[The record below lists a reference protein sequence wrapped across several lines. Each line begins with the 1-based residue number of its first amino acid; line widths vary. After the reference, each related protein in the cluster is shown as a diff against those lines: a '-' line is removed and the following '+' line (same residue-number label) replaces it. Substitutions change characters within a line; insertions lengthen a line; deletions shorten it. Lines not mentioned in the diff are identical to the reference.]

1 MRFEKTCVQMKF
13 HKKSTI
19 FLIFIFCLAWGV
31 HRLKA
36 QDSLQQKIA
45 LKEITL
51 DAARIKSPKRILP
64 FSVTHLSFPT
74 TQLALPQNSL
84 QDYLTSVPG
93 LYAQNTQNFAQDLRL
108 SIRGFGARSGFGIRG
123 IQLIVDGIPETTPDG
138 QGQLDNLPLGLIS
151 SLTVLRGPAATFYGN
166 ASGGVIQLNTLE
178 DFEDNFVSL
187 RAQGGSFGAQNWAAT
202 VGLKNQKTKAVLYQ
216 NLTQSQGYRNHS
228 QFKQQV
234 FNARLWHEFSPSA
247 QLRWQFNYT
256 HSPYAYDAGGINLES
271 VAANRTQARPQN
283 ESFNTYESVDHL
295 KTGLQWENQ
304 INDRLRWEAYAFY
317 AGRDFVG
324 RLPFE
329 FGGYVDLKRNYYGL
343 GTDWE
348 YQLQDHHRLQ
358 LRFSLA
364 DQNDHR
370 QRFKNL
376 GGAAGDQTLDQD
388 ELFFNSSVSVLDEF
402 KWRLGVLRTGLRF
415 DHQCLGTQRAE
426 DQIRLNSL
434 NPSIGFTFTS
444 WGDHVVFVSYSSS
457 FETPTLNE
465 LSANP
470 SGQPGFNPDLSPSKA
485 HNLEWG
491 WRWTTSQ
498 NLLEATLYA
507 ISTQNE
513 ILPFEVAAFPDRDF
527 FRNAG
532 KTRRLGL
539 ELYWQHQKGP
549 WSWTVAHTFAAL
561 RFDDYRLGDQNL
573 SGNFLPGVPQQ
584 QLSANLQYDFPS
596 GWGVACQW
604 QYNGTLYADDA
615 NQTQI
620 DDYLLANL
628 RLWKTLGKFSFFG
641 GVNNLLD
648 RAYFDNIRINAFGK
662 RYYEPAPMRN
672 FYFGMNLS
680 F

>member
-1 MRFEKTCVQMKF
+1 MKF

-19 FLIFIFCLAWGV
+19 IIIFIFCSAWGF

-64 FSVTHLSFPT
+64 FSVTHLSFPAN
-74 TQLALPQNSL
+74 QLSLPQNSL

-151 SLTVLRGPAATFYGN
+151 SLTVLRGPSATFYGN
-166 ASGGVIQLNTLE
+166 ASGGVIKLNTLD

-187 RAQGGSFGAQNWAAT
+187 RAQGGSFDAQNWSAT
-202 VGLKNQKTKAVLYQ
+202 VGLKNEKTKAVLFQ

-271 VAANRTQARPQN
+271 VGADRTQARLQN
-283 ESFNTYESVDHL
+283 ESFNTYESIDHL

-304 INDRLRWEAYAFY
+304 INGRLRWEAYAFF
-317 AGRDFVG
+317 AQRGFVG
-324 RLPFE
+324 RLPYE
-329 FGGYVDLKRNYYGL
+329 FGGYVDLKRNYFGM

-348 YQLQDHHRLQ
+348 YLLQDRHRLQ
-358 LRFSLA
+358 LRFSIA
-364 DQNDHR
+364 DQNDRR

-402 KWRLGVLRTGLRF
+402 KWRFGLLRTGLRF
-415 DHQCLGTQRAE
+415 DHQRLGTQLAV
-426 DQIRLNSL
+426 DKIRLNSL
-434 NPSIGFTFTS
+434 NPSIGFTYTD
-444 WGDHVVFVSYSSS
+444 WGDHVVFISYSSS
-457 FETPTLNE
+457 FETPTLSE

-470 SGQPGFNPDLSPSKA
+470 SGGAGFNPDLSYSKA
-485 HNLEWG
+485 NNFEIG
-491 WRWTTSQ
+491 WRFTSVQ
-498 NLLEATLYA
+498 NFLEATLFH
-507 ISTQNE
+507 INTNNE
-513 ILPFEVAAFPDRDF
+513 IIPYEIEAFPGRDF
-527 FRNAG
+527 YRNAG
-532 KTRRLGL
+532 ETSRLGI
-539 ELYWQHQKGP
+539 ELFWEHQKG
-549 WSWTVAHTFAAL
+549 SWTRNLVYTLSDF
-561 RFDDYRLGDQNL
+561 RFTDYKLSDDNL
-573 SGNFLPGVPQQ
+573 SGNILPGIPTHNISSSLKYSSMFGWEVIFQSQ
-584 QLSANLQYDFPS
+584 FS
-596 GWGVACQW
+596 GS
-604 QYNGTLYADDA
+604 LYADDL
-615 NQTQI
+615 NQTKVGS
-620 DDYLLANL
+620 YLISNL
-628 RLWKTLGKFSFFG
+628 RFSKSLKKLRFFAG
-641 GVNNLLD
+641 INNLFNVD
-648 RAYFDNIRINAFGK
+648 YFDNIRINAFGK
-662 RYYEPAPMRN
+662 RFYEPAAKRN
-672 FYFGMNLS
+672 YYFGINIDI
-680 F
+680 